1 MDNRIRKAFE
11 QVRASEDRKDR
22 TRAFLAEKTRG
33 YARRPRAASYPRRLA
48 AACLALLLS
57 GSYWFC
63 LAPAA
68 EISIDVNPSVELA
81 VNRLDQVVSVRGRN
95 DDGRQLADTL
105 DLRFT
110 NYAKAVE
117 AVLESPQVAALTAEG
132 ETVAITVVGRN
143 EKRLAQMLSQ
153 VESCTAQRKN
163 LYCCSARPQEVSE
176 AHKAGLSCGKYGAF
190 LELQRLDPDITV
202 EEVREMTM
210 GELLRRIQN
219 QTGEGRGHHRRQHGR
234 S

>member
-33 YARRPRAASYPRRLA
+33 YARRPRAASYPRRL

-95 DDGRQLADTL
+95 DDGRQHQ
-105 DLRFT
+105 LRQGGGGG
-110 NYAKAVE
+110 AGK
-117 AVLESPQVAALTAEG
+117 SPG
-132 ETVAITVVGRN
+132 GRPDGGGRN
-143 EKRLAQMLSQ
+143 
-153 VESCTAQRKN
+153 
-163 LYCCSARPQEVSE
+163 
-176 AHKAGLSCGKYGAF
+176 G
-190 LELQRLDPDITV
+190 
-202 EEVREMTM
+202 
-210 GELLRRIQN
+210 
-219 QTGEGRGHHRRQHGR
+219 GHHRGGPK
-234 S
+234 